1 MPGLS
6 TVQGGVEQGMTRILY
21 IIPYISSQQQF
32 ERIIATMSIPENVHF
47 ELVQATEVDTDA
59 AGSWDNDL
67 VIARGMTYDAV
78 RRNARNAQTIEI
90 AVTGYDIIRAVKQTV
105 EQFKARRIALIL
117 THNIYIDARFIE
129 EIFHIKIDF
138 FQIRNPQEAEQVFN
152 RIHASGLFDAIV
164 SGGTVS
170 RIAAKAGFHSVTVI
184 ETGDEGVKNAINE
197 ALAAIH
203 ASRAEKSRNE
213 LISTMIESIGDGVVA
228 IDQNQSILFMNDVC
242 RRLFHVGDGNIQGK
256 KIEEYLGDWT
266 VYDNPKSRSA
276 GDSTIRKINGR
287 MMVIKLLPINVEG
300 TKEGAILTLQSV
312 DRLQKTEIDIRQK
325 LSQKGLVA
333 KYHFEEIVG
342 SSTALRKA
350 VESAKRYAK
359 TDHDILI
366 VGETGTGKELFA
378 QSIHNYSTRREQPF
392 VAFNCATISENLLE
406 SELFGYVEGAFTGAV
421 KGGRIGLFELAH
433 KGTLFMD
440 EIAELPIALQAK
452 LLRVL
457 QEKEIRKLGDDKII
471 PIDVRVIAA
480 TNVSLRTQVE
490 KGSFREDLLYR
501 LDILSLFLPPLRQRS
516 HDIVDLVQLFTEQ
529 HNRENRERRQL
540 VIEPDAIAE
549 LERQDWMGNIRE
561 LKNICD
567 RIFVL
572 NSTGVVTREDVREAL
587 MNGSL
592 DLGRRTPDAWPAMSA
607 IKSPEPPAIPMIDGR
622 KATKEE
628 LARMLGISRTT
639 LWRRSREK

>member
-1 MPGLS
+1 
-6 TVQGGVEQGMTRILY
+6 MTRILY

-59 AGSWDNDL
+59 AGSWDSDL
-67 VIARGMTYDAV
+67 VIARGMTYDAI

-117 THNIYIDARFIE
+117 THNIYIDAQFIE
-129 EIFHIKIDF
+129 DIFHIQIDF
-138 FQIRNPQEAEQVFN
+138 FQIRNPQEAEQVFK
-152 RIHASGLFDAIV
+152 RINASGQFDAIV

-170 RIAAKAGFHSVTVI
+170 RIAAKAGFYSVTVI

-228 IDQNQSILFMNDVC
+228 IDQNQRILFMNDVC
-242 RRLFHVGDGNIQGK
+242 RRLFNIGDGNIRGR
-256 KIEEYLGDWT
+256 KIDDFIDDRT
-266 VYDNPKSRSA
+266 VYDNPKNRST

-287 MMVIKLLPINVEG
+287 MTVIKLLPINVEG

-333 KYHFEEIVG
+333 KYHFDEIVG
-342 SSTALRKA
+342 SSTALCKA

-378 QSIHNYSTRREQPF
+378 QSIHNYSIRREQPF

-480 TNVSLRTQVE
+480 TNVSLRAQVE

-501 LDILSLFLPPLRQRS
+501 LDILSLFLPPLRQRKK
-516 HDIVDLVQLFTEQ
+516 DIVDLVRLFTDQ
-529 HNRENRERRQL
+529 YNRENRDFRQI

-549 LERQDWMGNIRE
+549 LERQEWMGNIRE

-572 NSTGVVTREDVREAL
+572 NSTGIVTRKDVQEAL
-587 MNGSL
+587 MNESAE
-592 DLGRRTPDAWPAMSA
+592 LGRR
-607 IKSPEPPAIPMIDGR
+607 KSDERAAVQPGNGLEAPVIPTIDGR

-628 LARMLGISRTT
+628 LARVLGISRTT
-639 LWRRSREK
+639 LWRRSRDK

>member
-1 MPGLS
+1 
-6 TVQGGVEQGMTRILY
+6 MTRILY

-32 ERIIATMSIPENVHF
+32 ERIITTMSIPENVHF

-59 AGSWDNDL
+59 AGNWDSDL

-105 EQFKARRIALIL
+105 EHYKARRIALIL
-117 THNIYIDARFIE
+117 THNIYIDAQFIKD
-129 EIFHIKIDF
+129 IFQIQIDF

-152 RIHASGLFDAIV
+152 RIHASGQFDAIV

-228 IDQNQSILFMNDVC
+228 IDQNQRILFMNDVC
-242 RRLFHVGDGNIQGK
+242 RRLFHIGDGNIQGK
-256 KIEEYLGDWT
+256 KIEEYIDDRT
-266 VYDNPKSRSA
+266 VYDNPKSRSV

-325 LSQKGLVA
+325 LSQKGLIA

-480 TNVSLRTQVE
+480 TNVSLRAQVE
-490 KGSFREDLLYR
+490 KGSFREDLMYR

-516 HDIVDLVQLFTEQ
+516 HDIVDLVRLFTEQ
-529 HNRENRERRQL
+529 YNRENREYRQI

-549 LERQDWMGNIRE
+549 LERHEWMGNIRE

-572 NSTGVVTREDVREAL
+572 NSTGIVTRQDVQEAM
-587 MNGSL
+587 MNESVE
-592 DLGRRTPDAWPAMSA
+592 LGRRKPGERSTVQSVNGLE
-607 IKSPEPPAIPMIDGR
+607 SPVIPTIDGR

-639 LWRRSREK
+639 LWRRSRDQ